1 MKKQNVENFIK
12 RLSGTSLVVSY
23 KDTEWSCDEGR
34 YYPTNY
40 LIVNKAY
47 WSTQGKAYYAKNETP
62 PLILDC
68 AVAIKDTTC
77 VVDGRSQHIEPI
89 IEFNTRKIIIESL
102 ESIKISKANALPKNL
117 EKRVTKLLQAKI
129 EKAQDN
135 LDTWEKTIRLHE
147 LCIACE
153 GMDD

>member
-1 MKKQNVENFIK
+1 MKKQEVENFIK

-23 KDTEWSCDEGR
+23 KGTEWSGTVGR
-34 YYPTNY
+34 HYPTNY

-47 WSTQGKAYYAKNETP
+47 WSTQGKAYDAPNETP

-68 AVAIKDTTC
+68 AVTITDTTY
-77 VVDGRSQHIEPI
+77 VIKGRTKHIEPI
-89 IEFNTRKIIIESL
+89 IEFDTHEIIIESL
-102 ESIKISKANALPKNL
+102 ESLKISKTNALPKNL

-129 EKAQDN
+129 KKAQDN

-153 GMDD
+153 GLDD